1 MSAVVIP
8 QLAIP
13 TDQEAIS
20 RVNRWLHRE
29 VGMFLHATTA
39 TFDPVSFYWHLPVE
53 LAYATHGTLGVVG
66 DIFINAATGAF
77 AGPPDPTEIQRR
89 AEALA
94 TAYGIE

>member
-29 VGMFLHATTA
+29 VGMFLHSTTA
-39 TFDPVSFYWHLPVE
+39 TFDPISFF
-53 LAYATHGTLGVVG
+53 GTCRLRWL
-66 DIFINAATGAF
+66 T
-77 AGPPDPTEIQRR
+77 RR
-89 AEALA
+89 MEH
-94 TAYGIE
+94 